1 MDEEDAVSDRLR
13 GVRAVSNNDPEGG
26 DATALFCREEAARR
40 RAWLG
45 LDGQAEAEKPLSG
58 SQRARH

>member
-13 GVRAVSNNDPEGG
+13 RVRAVNKDPEGG
-26 DATALFCREEAARR
+26 NATALFCREEAARR